1 MAFMSF
7 PEIIQR
13 YARHPPLL
21 VAASLRMGRPATR
34 SHHLTS
40 LFLLSAEEA
49 AVSAGTP
56 LRDVRDEMRTVLG
69 AWPENFSR
77 PLTVDE
83 AFSLCDRLGIDPSS
97 ILMRA
102 AERAKGQLSE
112 EEK

>member
-1 MAFMSF
+1 MPFMSF

-13 YARHPPLL
+13 YGRHPPLL

-34 SHHLTS
+34 AHHLTS
-40 LFLLSAEEA
+40 QFLLAAEA
-49 AVSAGTP
+49 AAVEAGAP

-69 AWPENFSR
+69 AWPENLSR

-97 ILMRA
+97 TLMRA
-102 AERAKGQLSE
+102 AEHAKGQLSE
-112 EEK
+112 DE